1 MIIEQRISLDAP
13 PDRVWDFLMDVPAVG
28 KCVPGVEAVT
38 PLDNDRYNGVLRIR
52 IGPIS
57 ARLEGTMT
65 LAERDADGM
74 RARMDARG
82 TDRRIGG
89 AVSAKMTM
97 RLEKRAD
104 GGTDLAVHT
113 DAAVLGKLGQFGQA
127 VIKRQADQL
136 LAEFARNV
144 SRVLATASD
153 GGGGGSRGQSPL
165 GGQSPPSSW
174 S

>member
-1 MIIEQRISLDAP
+1 MIIEQRITLDAP

-38 PLDNDRYNGVLRIR
+38 PLDGDRYNGVLRIR

-65 LAERDADGM
+65 LAERDRDAL
-74 RARMDARG
+74 RARMDAQG
-82 TDRRIGG
+82 SDRLVGG

-97 RLEKRAD
+97 KLEPRPD
-104 GGTDLAVHT
+104 GGTDLALHT

-127 VIKRQADQL
+127 IIKRQADQL

-144 SRVLATASD
+144 SRALVTGD
-153 GGGGGSRGQSPL
+153 GGQNLPSTGD
-165 GGQSPPSSW
+165 GGQNPPFSS
-174 S
+174 